1 MVDLPLYRIVSKLT
15 PTKFGSRKV
24 FLVKSHVPSPTTI
37 VSEEY
42 ELDPGGD
49 KVSAGAMMGDSGA
62 AHAEW
67 PPAWR
72 RWLEWNAG
80 VVC

>member
-1 MVDLPLYRIVSKLT
+1 M
-15 PTKFGSRKV
+15 